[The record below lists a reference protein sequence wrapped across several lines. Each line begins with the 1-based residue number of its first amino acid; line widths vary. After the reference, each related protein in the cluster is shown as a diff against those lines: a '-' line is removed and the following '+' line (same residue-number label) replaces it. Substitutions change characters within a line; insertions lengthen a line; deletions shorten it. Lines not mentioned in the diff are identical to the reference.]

1 MKNSLYTN
9 ILSIIVIVELAL
21 ILILI
26 VKNRILKKGLLE
38 RNLNN
43 KH

>member
-1 MKNSLYTN
+1 MKNSLHTN